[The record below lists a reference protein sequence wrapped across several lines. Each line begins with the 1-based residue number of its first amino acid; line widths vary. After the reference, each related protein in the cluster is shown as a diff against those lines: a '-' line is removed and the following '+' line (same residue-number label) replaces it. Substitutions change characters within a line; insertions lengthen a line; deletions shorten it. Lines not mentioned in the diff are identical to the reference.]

1 MSDDGTA
8 DDPDAGPTDSQITG
22 LGPLERIA
30 TAWSQDPFRG
40 VVLLF
45 LVLFSLLFLVALFV
59 VFPRALVVAGVA
71 VAVLAVIGLVI
82 VGVSR
87 VLD

>member
-1 MSDDGTA
+1 VSDNGTA
-8 DDPDAGPTDSQITG
+8 DDPDAAPDSEITG

-30 TAWSQDPFRG
+30 VAWSQDPFRG
-40 VVLLF
+40 VLLLF

-59 VFPRALVVAGVA
+59 VFKRALIVAGVV